1 MTFSSF
7 PFRYSRRYSNSDVN
21 AEILKSYTGSR
32 DSLPAL
38 VLVNHDKVG
47 SIMVSLCSPTLMLLL
62 EQIAMIVI

>member
-1 MTFSSF
+1 M
-7 PFRYSRRYSNSDVN
+7 N

-47 SIMVSLCSPTLMLLL
+47 SIMVSLCSPTLVSVLV
-62 EQIAMIVI
+62 QIAMIVI